1 MIRTIY
7 AAQWETDDLS
17 GVRMTKLPPGFIH
30 EVPQHLS
37 HPDVPK
43 DDRTG
48 VPFVDLENY
57 CCGEFAVAR
66 IVSVH
71 ELTAYIC
78 VLYRSAWVF
87 RADCMLFTRSC
98 VTMHIHLRGY

>member
-1 MIRTIY
+1 MS
-7 AAQWETDDLS
+7 Q
-17 GVRMTKLPPGFIH
+17 
-30 EVPQHLS
+30 
-37 HPDVPK
+37 PDVPV

-48 VPFVDLENY
+48 VPVVDLENY